1 MNKKIIYDFGSNN
14 GDDIPYYLLKS
25 DLVIAVGTRLGL
37 QQTGFNYE
45 SFISK
50 GKIIHID
57 LDKKRVQAEEILK
70 IIKDY
75 KEKSNKDLHT
85 AMEFINEDF
94 KVTKESIIK
103 LTHHLDSLENTY
115 NLIHKEY
122 TERIKSK

>member
-1 MNKKIIYDFGSNN
+1 MEN
-14 GDDIPYYLLKS
+14 
-25 DLVIAVGTRLGL
+25 
-37 QQTGFNYE
+37 
-45 SFISK
+45 
-50 GKIIHID
+50 HID

-75 KEKSNKDLHT
+75 KEKSNKDLQT

-94 KVTKESIIK
+94 KITKESIIK
-103 LTHHLDSLENTY
+103 LTHHLDALENTY